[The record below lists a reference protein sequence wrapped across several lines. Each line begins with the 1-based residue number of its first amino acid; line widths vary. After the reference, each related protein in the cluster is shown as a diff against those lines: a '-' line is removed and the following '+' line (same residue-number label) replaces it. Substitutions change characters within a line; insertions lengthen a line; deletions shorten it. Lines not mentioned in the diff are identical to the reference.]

1 MLKKFTTILLSI
13 FMLLVGAIGLTACED
28 IPQDTYYT
36 VTFELNGGS
45 MEDKDLSE
53 GVSVKENTVINFSE
67 YVPTKTDYSFDGW
80 LLGETLYT
88 STDTFTVTEDVTF
101 SAQWTDLVAEALV
114 EAKTNAKTNLDGYV
128 NVNDYRL
135 AQQEELATAIA
146 NGKTAIDNATD
157 VAGVETALA
166 NAKTVIDE
174 IKTDAEL
181 TAEETAQALANA
193 KTNAKASL
201 ETYVNAED
209 YRQAQQEELATA
221 IANGKTAIDN
231 AMDITGVETALSNAK
246 SVIDEIKTDAELT
259 VEETVQALA
268 NAKTTAKASL
278 ETYVNA
284 DDYRLAQQELATAIA
299 NGKTAIENATDVAG
313 VETALANA
321 KTVIDEIKTD
331 AELTAEETAQALATA
346 KTNAKTALETY
357 VNAEDYRQAQQEELA
372 TAIDNGKT
380 AIDNAIDVAVV
391 ETALSNAKAVIDEI
405 KTDAELTAEET
416 AQALANAKTNAKAS
430 LETYVNAED
439 YRQAQQEELATAIAN
454 GKTAIDN
461 ATDVAGVETALAN
474 AKTVIDDI
482 ETDAQITAKEP
493 TITTTLSHGAV
504 FTNTKA
510 TIDVWAKTAT
520 GIKLNKANVS
530 VTVNDVEMSVNWDD
544 SEKTSYNFVFVEG
557 ENTVVI
563 TAVDGAYTKTVSYTV
578 MCNLSAPT
586 TITVAV
592 EGFSIGIG
600 YIIEPYT
607 LVLDEHT
614 LAEMA
619 SMYDYAS
626 AEDMKENLTAAY
638 VLDYVLQTNGLEM
651 DYQGSLS
658 SGGSFYMC
666 AISGLDTSNI
676 AVPEELYAKLEENGY
691 YPEEYVCE
699 EGTLGEFDVTYAS
712 GWMYAING
720 VFPNVGFCDYIPQDG
735 DVMRIQFTLAYGSDV
750 GTTMVGDVWFEQV
763 NRDDLTVLIGKAL
776 EVGVDITDVTDAL
789 ETISTFGVTQ
799 DDIDTAC
806 QTLETAI
813 KAKNNE

>member
-28 IPQDTYYT
+28 IPQDVYYT

-101 SAQWTDLVAEALV
+101 SAQWTDLIAQALAT
-114 EAKTNAKTNLDGYV
+114 AKTTAKASLETYV
-128 NVNDYRL
+128 NANDYRQ

-284 DDYRLAQQELATAIA
+284 DDYRLAQQEELATAIA

-346 KTNAKTALETY
+346 KTNAK
-357 VNAEDYRQAQQEELA
+357 
-372 TAIDNGKT
+372 
-380 AIDNAIDVAVV
+380 
-391 ETALSNAKAVIDEI
+391 
-405 KTDAELTAEET
+405 
-416 AQALANAKTNAKAS
+416 AS
-430 LETYVNAED
+430 LETYVNADD

-520 GIKLNKANVS
+520 GIKLNRANVS

-578 MCNLSAPT
+578 TYNLSAPT

-691 YPEEYVCE
+691 YPEEYVSD

-776 EVGVDITDVTDAL
+776 EVGVDITDAL

>member
-1 MLKKFTTILLSI
+1 MLKKLTTILLSI
-13 FMLLVGAIGLTACED
+13 LMLLFGTIGLTACK
-28 IPQDTYYT
+28 ITPQDTYYT

-45 MEDKDLSE
+45 IEGKDLTES
-53 GVSVKENTVINFSE
+53 VSIKENTVINFSE

-88 STDTFTVTEDVTF
+88 TTDTFTVTEDVTF
-101 SAQWTDLVAEALV
+101 SAQWTDLVAEAL
-114 EAKTNAKTNLDGYV
+114 ANAKTTAKATLETYV
-128 NVNDYRL
+128 NADDYRL
-135 AQQEELATAIA
+135 AEQEELATAIA
-146 NGKTAIDNATD
+146 NGKSAIDNATD

-181 TAEETAQALANA
+181 TAEETAQALTNA
-193 KTNAKASL
+193 KTTAKTAL
-201 ETYVNAED
+201 ETYVNADD
-209 YRQAQQEELATA
+209 YRLAEQEELATA

-231 AMDITGVETALSNAK
+231 ATDVAGVETALASAK
-246 SVIDEIKTDAELT
+246 TVIDEIKTDAELT
-259 VEETVQALA
+259 AEETVQALA
-268 NAKTTAKASL
+268 NAKTTAKATL

-284 DDYRLAQQELATAIA
+284 EDYRTAEQEELATAIA
-299 NGKTAIENATDVAG
+299 NGKSAIDNATDVAG

-331 AELTAEETAQALATA
+331 AELTAEEA
-346 KTNAKTALETY
+346 
-357 VNAEDYRQAQQEELA
+357 
-372 TAIDNGKT
+372 
-380 AIDNAIDVAVV
+380 
-391 ETALSNAKAVIDEI
+391 
-405 KTDAELTAEET
+405 
-416 AQALANAKTNAKAS
+416 AQALANAKTTAKAS
-430 LETYVNAED
+430 LETYVNAGD
-439 YRQAQQEELATAIAN
+439 YRLAEQEELATAIAN

-461 ATDVAGVETALAN
+461 ATDVTGVETALTN
-474 AKTVIDDI
+474 AKSVIDNI

-493 TITTTLSHGAV
+493 TITTTLSNGAV

-520 GIKLNKANVS
+520 GIKLNTANVS
-530 VTVNDVEMSVNWDD
+530 VMVNDVEMSVNWDD

-578 MCNLSAPT
+578 TCNLSAPT

-600 YIIEPYT
+600 YIVAPYT
-607 LVLDEHT
+607 LVLDEQT

-619 SMYDYAS
+619 SMYEYAS

-638 VLDYVLQTNGLEM
+638 VLDYVLQINGLEM

-658 SGGSFYMC
+658 SGGGFYMC
-666 AISGLDTSNI
+666 ALSGLDTSNI

-691 YPEEYVCE
+691 YPEEYVYE
-699 EGTLGEFDVTYAS
+699 EGTLGEFDITWGS
-712 GWMYAING
+712 GWMYAVNG

-735 DVMRIQFTLAYGSDV
+735 DVMRIQFTLAYGADV

-776 EVGVDITDVTDAL
+776 EVGVDITDAL